1 MKPRWMNDDYDKYLE
16 PPTEPRYVVCANC
29 GEWIDQTML
38 IGVNGTLPIVMNTVL
53 KKPRRGSNM
62 ERRKRK

>member
-29 GEWIDQTML
+29 GEWID
-38 IGVNGTLPIVMNTVL
+38 PDDA
-53 KKPRRGSNM
+53 
-62 ERRKRK
+62 